1 MMTYPPDQSKSE
13 ASDTLENLL
22 IMRRELM
29 EQLRNKDSE
38 SAKPQPCHS
47 LFSSARNYREDEL
60 SCGLENRDANLAG
73 FANN

>member
-1 MMTYPPDQSKSE
+1 
-13 ASDTLENLL
+13 
-22 IMRRELM
+22 
-29 EQLRNKDSE
+29 LRNKDSE